1 MTTTPRRLGLVV
13 ATTEYDDSRLS
24 RLGAPLADA
33 LELARTLT
41 DQGGFEVETLI
52 NAEAQTVQRRIER
65 FCKSGRR
72 HTDVLFVYL
81 TGHGV
86 KDDDGNLYFALRDT
100 DRDLLRTTALS
111 ADLLAAVLDES
122 PARSQVLM
130 LDCCYS
136 GAIARALRPK
146 GDEDPA
152 GLAETFGSSGGR
164 GRVVLAAS
172 SAIEPAWEGD
182 SGSIYTR
189 GVVEGIRTG
198 AADLDGDGRITARE
212 LHTHVAGLL
221 NKEGRQS
228 PRKFEFDDA
237 GDLVIARPG
246 NQPMPTS
253 PPVPKRQD
261 PPRPDPVGPD
271 SGGLVPLAQPPILP
285 TVQTPA
291 PKPKEPRPRRR
302 APAWIPGM
310 VAVALAT
317 LLGTLWLTGAIGFL
331 PSPFAT
337 TTTLVAT
344 DPTTTPTT
352 STSGD
357 TGTTTAAGSAT
368 TLSDATTTTSDES
381 TTTTVEVVPV
391 AWELALDEQFA
402 SNQVGWAEGEFSDDA
417 GTSSYH
423 LVAGTYEGAY
433 STAAS
438 EQTYWSL
445 IAFTPPTELFY
456 VETEV
461 TSYLSGSQCGLALET
476 QSGSLLAVG
485 LGNGQVIARLYAN
498 GAQSNSGS
506 WEVPVTDPTETEI
519 GLWVD
524 GTSVTIYI
532 DDLELDTFE
541 EPMLSGVGQIGVSL
555 MGGFETYCGFDY
567 LVGYIG

>member
-253 PPVPKRQD
+253 PPVPKRQGSA
-261 PPRPDPVGPD
+261 PAGPGWTRFGWASAIGPTADSSHGSNPCAKAQGAATPTKGPGLD
-271 SGGLVPLAQPPILP
+271 SGNG
-285 TVQTPA
+285 
-291 PKPKEPRPRRR
+291 
-302 APAWIPGM
+302 G
-310 VAVALAT
+310 
-317 LLGTLWLTGAIGFL
+317 G
-331 PSPFAT
+331 
-337 TTTLVAT
+337 
-344 DPTTTPTT
+344 
-352 STSGD
+352 
-357 TGTTTAAGSAT
+357 
-368 TLSDATTTTSDES
+368 
-381 TTTTVEVVPV
+381 
-391 AWELALDEQFA
+391 
-402 SNQVGWAEGEFSDDA
+402 
-417 GTSSYH
+417 
-423 LVAGTYEGAY
+423 
-433 STAAS
+433 
-438 EQTYWSL
+438 
-445 IAFTPPTELFY
+445 
-456 VETEV
+456 
-461 TSYLSGSQCGLALET
+461 
-476 QSGSLLAVG
+476 G
-485 LGNGQVIARLYAN
+485 LGNAPRNPVADRCHRISSIALCNNHHPGGDRPDDDAN
-498 GAQSNSGS
+498 HQHLG
-506 WEVPVTDPTETEI
+506 
-519 GLWVD
+519 
-524 GTSVTIYI
+524 
-532 DDLELDTFE
+532 
-541 EPMLSGVGQIGVSL
+541 
-555 MGGFETYCGFDY
+555 
-567 LVGYIG
+567 